1 MNEFTASHEIYFRSI
16 IQNSLNSDSGPL
28 RLSVESGSV
37 DNILVSLE
45 ISEDCNITI
54 ANPGSEQM
62 LQISAEDA
70 LEKTLAA
77 LRENNGALLIEST
90 ANIQRIGLKK
100 GAITRETIE
109 NRPRVLKDP
118 SWAIGKAVHLDPNQS
133 APLLKAIGLMTQDGE
148 IKAPMRKK
156 FKQVNHFLDLLQSSL
171 KSQKKKRLIAV
182 DLGCGKSY
190 LSFVLFWYI
199 TTVLKMPARFYG
211 VDIAQD
217 RIDQCK
223 EIANKLNLKDM
234 KFQCASNSEA
244 SLPSQVDLL
253 ISLHACDTATDE
265 ALALGVTKNARNIAV
280 APCCQHE
287 LAKQIDG
294 APMYPLNHGLFKHRF
309 ADLLTDMMRSLFLEA
324 HGYSVT
330 VGEFVSVEETPKNL
344 LIRASKGNS
353 QQKKRVEE
361 YEAFKKYY
369 NIYPLIDMLVQ

>member
-16 IQNSLNSDSGPL
+16 IQNSLNNHSGPL
-28 RLSVESGSV
+28 HLSVESGSN
-37 DNILVSLE
+37 DNILLSLD
-45 ISEDCNITI
+45 ISEDSNITI
-54 ANPGSEQM
+54 SQIGSEESIH
-62 LQISAEDA
+62 ISAEDA
-70 LEKTLAA
+70 IDKTLAA
-77 LRENNGALLIEST
+77 LRDNNGALLIEST
-90 ANIQRIGLKK
+90 ENIQRIGLKN

-109 NRPRVLKDP
+109 DRPRVLKNP
-118 SWAIGKAVHLDPNQS
+118 AWAVGKAVHLDPHQA

-148 IKAPMRKK
+148 IKASMRKK
-156 FKQVNHFLDLLQSSL
+156 FKQVNHFLDLIKSSIKPL
-171 KSQKKKRLIAV
+171 KNKPLIV
-182 DLGCGKSY
+182 IDLGCGKSY
-190 LSFVLFWYI
+190 LSFVLFWYLSK
-199 TTVLKMPARFYG
+199 VLKMPARFYG

-217 RIDQCK
+217 RIDQCN
-223 EIANKLNLKDM
+223 EIAHKLNLKEM
-234 KFQCASNSEA
+234 KFQCASISEA
-244 SLPSQVDLL
+244 SLPLQVDLL

-265 ALALGVTKNARNIAV
+265 ALALGVAKKARYIAV

-309 ADLLTDMMRSLFLEA
+309 ADLLTDMLRSLFLEA

-353 QQKKRVEE
+353 QQKKRIEE

-369 NIYPLIDMLVQ
+369 NVYPLIDMLVQ

>member
-16 IQNSLNSDSGPL
+16 IQNSLNSDSGQL
-28 RLSVESGSV
+28 RLSVESGSGG
-37 DNILVSLE
+37 NIILSLE
-45 ISEDCNITI
+45 ISEDSNITI
-54 ANPGSEQM
+54 ANPESEQM
-62 LQISAEDA
+62 IQISAEDA

-77 LRENNGALLIEST
+77 LRDNNGALLIEST
-90 ANIQRIGLKK
+90 ENIQRIGLKN
-100 GAITRETIE
+100 GSITRETIE
-109 NRPRVLKDP
+109 DRPRVLKDP
-118 SWAIGKAVHLDPNQS
+118 AWAVGKAVHLDPHQA

-156 FKQVNHFLDLLQSSL
+156 FKQVNHFLDLLKSSL
-171 KSQKKKRLIAV
+171 KTQKKRTLIAV

-199 TTVLKMPARFYG
+199 TKVLKMPARFYG

-217 RIDQCK
+217 RIDQCN
-223 EIANKLNLKDM
+223 EIAHKLNLKGM
-234 KFQCASNSEA
+234 KFQCASISEA

-265 ALALGVTKNARNIAV
+265 ALALGVTKNARHIAV

-294 APMYPLNHGLFKHRF
+294 APMYPLKHGLFKHRF
-309 ADLLTDMMRSLFLEA
+309 ADLLTDMLRSLFLEA

-330 VGEFVSVEETPKNL
+330 VSEFVSVEETPKNL
-344 LIRASKGNS
+344 LIRATKGNS
-353 QQKKRVEE
+353 QQKKRIEE
-361 YEAFKKYY
+361 YDAFKKYY
-369 NIYPLIDMLVQ
+369 NVYPMIDMLVQ